1 MNVRWQWKV
10 YSFGLWHCQRYDLT
24 PHNPRIQSNFEWNS
38 ISISNRSLKQSKF
51 LLLFRHCEIAI
62 SKKQTSSR
70 SKLNEPHYELIS
82 NWGVIINDLCMTT
95 SRERKRIKW
104 LYWNLFG
111 NLWKCLLKLNLT
123 YSNQLDVKL
132 IFFMTSFIKQWRNID
147 THKFDWKIH

>member
-1 MNVRWQWKV
+1 MLDGNERCIHSGFDTARFNTSQ
-10 YSFGLWHCQRYDLT
+10 ST
-24 PHNPRIQSNFEWNS
+24 NPIKLRMKLHQH
-38 ISISNRSLKQSKF
+38 LKQIFETVKVF
-51 LLLFRHCEIAI
+51 AFVYPLWNCYFK
-62 SKKQTSSR
+62 KKQTSSR

-95 SRERKRIKW
+95 SREKKRIKW

-132 IFFMTSFIKQWRNID
+132 TFFMTSFIKQWRNID